1 MILLMGIA
9 GSGKG
14 TQSKLLAER
23 DGFDLISTGE
33 LLRNYGSKE
42 QHERMNNGE
51 ILGDQEVTRLLENA
65 LGETQDQ
72 NNIILDGYPRRLS
85 QAEWLLGQAKT
96 GRFEVSSVIH
106 LIASKQAV
114 KARLLERARNDDHDD
129 GIEQRFNDF
138 EQDTVPILKY
148 LTESGVKLKEI
159 NAEKPVEV
167 VHAEIVNWLKEHS
180 K

>member
-14 TQSKLLAER
+14 TQSKLLAEK

-33 LLRNYGSKE
+33 LLRDYGSKE

-51 ILGDQEVTRLLENA
+51 ILGDEEVAKILEKVFE
-65 LGETQDQ
+65 ETQEL
-72 NNIILDGYPRRLS
+72 NNVILDGFPRRLS

-96 GRFEVSSVIH
+96 GRFEIDCVIH
-106 LIASKQAV
+106 LTASKQAV
-114 KARLLERARNDDHDD
+114 KARLLERARNDDHED

-138 EQDTVPILKY
+138 EKDTVPILEY
-148 LTESGVKLKEI
+148 LVKSGVKLKEI
-159 NAEKPVEV
+159 NAERPVEV
-167 VHAEIVNWLKEHS
+167 VHAEIVNWLKEHTE
-180 K
+180 

>member
-1 MILLMGIA
+1 MGIA

-14 TQSKLLAER
+14 TQSKLLAEK

-51 ILGDQEVTRLLENA
+51 ILDDDEVTKLLENA
-65 LGETQDQ
+65 LEETEDQ

-85 QAEWLLGQAKT
+85 QAEWLLGEAKT
-96 GRFEVSSVIH
+96 GRFEIDYVIH
-106 LIASKQAV
+106 LIASEQAV
-114 KARLLERARNDDHDD
+114 KARLLARARNDDHDD
-129 GIEQRFNDF
+129 GIEQRFNEF
-138 EQDTVPILKY
+138 EQDTVPVLNY
-148 LTESGVKLKEI
+148 LIKSGVKLKEI
-159 NAEKPVEV
+159 NAERPVEV